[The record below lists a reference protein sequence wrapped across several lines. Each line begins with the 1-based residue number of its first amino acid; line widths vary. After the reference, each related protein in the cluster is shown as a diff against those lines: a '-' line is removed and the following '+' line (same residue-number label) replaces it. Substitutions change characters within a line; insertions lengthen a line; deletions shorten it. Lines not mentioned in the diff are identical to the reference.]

1 MVCAA
6 ETPLKNTQI
15 LGCESLA
22 SWIAAVT
29 QTRMDFSRVFV
40 RNWRRITSGPT
51 LRPWRLLGT
60 DPCLLRSSLKSRD
73 TLKYRSWVSALC
85 DFTMC
90 LCLTLS
96 VFLLFMWVES
106 IKKRRGPWTLQQC
119 WGRRPDRWTVRA
131 EEIYWPAEDSPAIMS
146 YYSECNSTA
155 TQYYR
160 TEIQHGHLQEVSAL
174 LAARGM

>member
-29 QTRMDFSRVFV
+29 QTRMDFSCVFV

-90 LCLTLS
+90 LCLTLCLYFCCLCELS
-96 VFLLFMWVES
+96 LLRSAEAPELCSSAEGGGQTDEQWE
-106 IKKRRGPWTLQQC
+106 RRRFIGLQRILQPLCLIIVNATLL
-119 WGRRPDRWTVRA
+119 PLNIIELKFNTDT
-131 EEIYWPAEDSPAIMS
+131 
-146 YYSECNSTA
+146 
-155 TQYYR
+155 YR
-160 TEIQHGHLQEVSAL
+160 KCLHF
-174 LAARGM
+174 

>member
-90 LCLTLS
+90 LCLTLCLF
-96 VFLLFMWVES
+96 FLLFMWVES

-119 WGRRPDRWTVRA
+119 WGRRQTDEQWERRRFIGLQRILQPLCLIIV
-131 EEIYWPAEDSPAIMS
+131 
-146 YYSECNSTA
+146 NA
-155 TQYYR
+155 TLLPLNIIELKFNTDTYR
-160 TEIQHGHLQEVSAL
+160 KCLHF
-174 LAARGM
+174 

>member
-119 WGRRPDRWTVRA
+119 WGRRQTDEQWERRRFIGLQRILQPLCLIIV
-131 EEIYWPAEDSPAIMS
+131 
-146 YYSECNSTA
+146 NA
-155 TQYYR
+155 TLLPLNIIELKFNTDTYR
-160 TEIQHGHLQEVSAL
+160 KCLHF
-174 LAARGM
+174 